1 MCSIYALICDE
12 KHGISDAIKI
22 GDLQIMKPAR
32 QSYGSN
38 LLDQRV
44 YTVVIDN
51 VYAIDVQ
58 I

>member
-1 MCSIYALICDE
+1 MCSIYALISDE
-12 KHGISDAIKI
+12 KHGISGAIKI

-32 QSYGSN
+32 QRYVSI
-38 LLDQRV
+38 LLDKRV

>member
-12 KHGISDAIKI
+12 KLGISGVIKI

-32 QSYGSN
+32 QCYESI

-44 YTVVIDN
+44 YTVVIDD